1 MCPNF
6 LIKRVSIRIVC
17 KQKHFKL
24 SILGEPP
31 QNKTVFF
38 FGKVFQNLFTHPPQ
52 GFCEIWENEK

>member
-31 QNKTVFF
+31 KSKAVFWGGSFPKSVYPPTPGF
-38 FGKVFQNLFTHPPQ
+38 F
-52 GFCEIWENEK
+52 